1 MKKKWFVMTIATM
14 LFGCS
19 SGADFVPNVNPE
31 FKEQMKG
38 KTIAEATGTPSLWG
52 QTETSVASKIKK
64 GQTTKEEIKR
74 VFGPTTNI
82 ALIDTGETW
91 TYESSVVTIFSGA
104 SYTRN
109 KLIVLFDDKG
119 IVKNYAMTVDSKQ

>member
-14 LFGCS
+14 LLGCS

-38 KTIAEATGTPSLWG
+38 KTIGEATGTPSLWG

-64 GQTTKEEIKR
+64 IKYI
-74 VFGPTTNI
+74 T
-82 ALIDTGETW
+82 
-91 TYESSVVTIFSGA
+91 SSLLGLLMVAYYFKSF
-104 SYTRN
+104 
-109 KLIVLFDDKG
+109 L
-119 IVKNYAMTVDSKQ
+119 